1 MKEWMNGFVEE
12 QKVQSVLSLVKHDLP
27 VFLRSYLTNWLYET
41 VNHFFII
48 DIGVKQSLFAFLISN
63 YVLTLFSGNFHR
75 FIDIWDEQPR
85 FAGNDSNFKRRP
97 ECKNWSARKR
107 RRTAVKLWRV
117 KEKGILKLS
126 WRQKKINYI
135 DTNLMP
141 FIQHKLNSS

>member
-1 MKEWMNGFVEE
+1 M
-12 QKVQSVLSLVKHDLP
+12 LSLVKHDLP

-117 KEKGILKLS
+117 KEKGIWKLLLIQI
-126 WRQKKINYI
+126 WDHIFKI
-135 DTNLMP
+135 
-141 FIQHKLNSS
+141 KLNRSYNNLNRIIILLFR